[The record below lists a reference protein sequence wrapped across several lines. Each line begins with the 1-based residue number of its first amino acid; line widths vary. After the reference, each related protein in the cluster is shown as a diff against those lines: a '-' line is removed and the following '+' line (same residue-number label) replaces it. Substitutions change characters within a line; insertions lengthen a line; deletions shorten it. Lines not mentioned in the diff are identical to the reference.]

1 VNRENKKVVIVGT
14 AHVSPRSIKKVEETI
29 ENIKPQAVAVELC
42 SRRYMALKGEKQDVP
57 VVDAIKRGE
66 AHLLLFQLLLS
77 YFQRKI
83 GEEYGVK
90 PGEDM
95 LAAVKKAE
103 EIGADVLLIDRD
115 ISITFRRFWSSLSL
129 FEKFKIVYH
138 LVKGFFISDDVDIE
152 KMLEEDVLDA
162 IVKEFRD
169 IAPSAAETLI
179 DERDAFMAA
188 NILAAL
194 KKYDSIVVVVGAGHK
209 KGIEKH
215 LSNPETI
222 PPINELLQVKKG
234 ISLTKIAGYTIFL
247 IVLLVFAA
255 VISTLNTALIL
266 KAFMYWFLIN
276 GILAALGA
284 AIARAHPLSVLAAFC
299 SAWLTSLNPA
309 IAAGWVSGIVEAW
322 KRGPTTKDIEE
333 LSKVNSLSELMRN
346 RIFRILLVAALTNV
360 GSVAGTLIGLHYVV
374 QLTGVNIAE
383 VLKNCISSILGQ

>member
-1 VNRENKKVVIVGT
+1 MNRENKKVVIVGT

-234 ISLTKIAGYTIFL
+234 ISLMKIAGYTIFL

-266 KAFMYWFLIN
+266 KAFIYWFLIN

>member
-1 VNRENKKVVIVGT
+1 MNRENKKVVIVGT
-14 AHVSPRSIKKVEETI
+14 AHVSPRSIKEVEETI

-266 KAFMYWFLIN
+266 KAFIYWFLIN